1 MTKFSVFSFQ
11 FSVNIA
17 RTRRLLV
24 LLKTKNYQLKTT
36 NLKLKTVAGFTLIE
50 MLVSVA
56 LFSVVMLIS
65 VGSLIAMAEATRK
78 AETIKSVLNNL
89 NFALDSMSRVTRTGY
104 SYHCTDAPGNTY
116 GAMGDPSNPQNC
128 GTYGSSYL
136 ALEASQG
143 NPNSSADQVIFR
155 LNNGR
160 VEGSDD
166 SGATFLPLTAPEV
179 VIQSLRFYV
188 TGAPTGDGLQP
199 RAVVTLSGYI
209 QVTPTTQTALQLQT
223 TLTQRLHD
231 Q

>member
-1 MTKFSVFSFQ
+1 MTKFLVFSFK
-11 FSVNIA
+11 FLVSVA
-17 RTRRLLV
+17 QARRLLV
-24 LLKTKNYQLKTT
+24 LLKTKNYQLKTFS
-36 NLKLKTVAGFTLIE
+36 VQPFRGFTLIE

-65 VGSLIAMAEATRK
+65 VGSLIAMAEAARK

-89 NFALDSMSRVTRTGY
+89 NFALDSMSRTVRTGY

-116 GAMGDPSNPQNC
+116 GLMGSPASPQNC

-136 ALEASQG
+136 ALEGSQG
-143 NPNSSADQVIFR
+143 NPNGSADQIIFR

-160 VEGSDD
+160 VEQSSD
-166 SGATFLPLTAPEV
+166 SGTNFLPLTAPEV

-188 TGAPTGDGLQP
+188 TGAPTGDGSQP